1 MDPLCSQH
9 VLSQFC
15 ENIFKLSFLEIITWY
30 FKHVC
35 GKRSFIKLLP
45 FGTKIS
51 FFSHITGQSKFTRMQ
66 KNMHMLLRARTVKR
80 EV

>member
-1 MDPLCSQH
+1 MYVANVVLLNYCPLVQ
-9 VLSQFC
+9 
-15 ENIFKLSFLEIITWY
+15 KFL
-30 FKHVC
+30 
-35 GKRSFIKLLP
+35 
-45 FGTKIS
+45 